1 MNGMKAKKERR
12 QHAKRFTEEGLPRDG
27 RDWTVQDW
35 KDLYEGMEAIKAKI
49 AQRHKGTYRER

>member
-1 MNGMKAKKERR
+1 
-12 QHAKRFTEEGLPRDG
+12 LPRDG